1 MVVILR
7 IQQRLKP
14 YLEATNEKIELDE
27 ETDNQL
33 HSQSVSNNQ
42 LEYHEIMTG
51 SFTIYCTIIFE
62 DHDKNQTA
70 IQSVTFVAGK

>member
-14 YLEATNEKIELDE
+14 YLEVTNEKIELDE

-51 SFTIYCTIIFE
+51 SFTIY
-62 DHDKNQTA
+62 
-70 IQSVTFVAGK
+70 